1 MLKYTLK
8 RLLELIPKLLIISLV
23 IFFALQLLPGDPIT
37 RSVSPDVYKNMS
49 AEQLEALRESLGFLC
64 SISRG
69 SEIFFA
75 AISAIHR

>member
-1 MLKYTLK
+1 MLKYILK

-49 AEQLEALRESLGFLC
+49 AEQLEAQKRSQA
-64 SISRG
+64 R
-69 SEIFFA
+69 
-75 AISAIHR
+75 